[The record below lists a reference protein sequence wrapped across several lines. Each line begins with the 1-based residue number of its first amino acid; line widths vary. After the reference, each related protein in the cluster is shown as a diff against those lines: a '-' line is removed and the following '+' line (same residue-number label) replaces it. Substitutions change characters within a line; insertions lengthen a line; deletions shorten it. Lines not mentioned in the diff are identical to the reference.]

1 MTHDFLGD
9 RRKAL
14 EEAFFKKAEKQ
25 QLEAYREK
33 LAAAE
38 QREELRQISGMENDH
53 VLDALVAL
61 GVTGETM
68 AALALVPLVHVG
80 WADGI
85 LQASERKA
93 ILRAAHEK
101 GIEEGTPAAEL
112 LDHWLDEEPRPALFD
127 TWCEYIGA
135 LEPLLDAEHLDILKN
150 EITSKAREI
159 ARKAGGILGIVSIS
173 DSEEKALDEIEAAF
187 PVIAPDAEPDKD

>member
-1 MTHDFLGD
+1 MTHDFLGK

-25 QLEAYREK
+25 QLEAYRHK

-38 QREELRQISGMENDH
+38 QKDELREISGMENDH
-53 VLDALVAL
+53 VLEALVEL

-85 LQASERKA
+85 LQVAERKA

-101 GIEEGTPAAEL
+101 GIDEGSAAAEL
-112 LDHWLDEEPRPALFD
+112 LDHWLEDEPRAELFD
-127 TWCEYIGA
+127 AWCEYIGA
-135 LEPLLDAEHLDILKN
+135 LEPLLDAEHLDILKS

-159 ARKAGGILGIVSIS
+159 ARKAGGLLGIVSIS
-173 DSEEKALDEIEAAF
+173 DSEEKALAEIEAAF
-187 PVIAPDAEPDKD
+187 PEIAADKD